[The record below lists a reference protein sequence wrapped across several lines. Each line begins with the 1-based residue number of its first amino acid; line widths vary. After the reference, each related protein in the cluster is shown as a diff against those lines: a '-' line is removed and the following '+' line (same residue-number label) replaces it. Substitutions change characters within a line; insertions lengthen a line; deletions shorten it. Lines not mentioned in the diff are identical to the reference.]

1 MSRIDVFYGRTD
13 GTPGYKEY
21 SCVVVRTAET
31 GQLRYYGDLYEPM
44 AGCNYQ
50 VLYEV
55 DMNKLHSLCSKAGLE
70 IPNSPQWIRSPLKD
84 LVLEEWRKH
93 ESNRNS
99 NRPGGVSNPMFV
111 GVRF

>member
-21 SCVVVRTAET
+21 SCVVVRTTET

-44 AGCNYQ
+44 AGCNYK

-55 DMNKLHSLCSKAGLE
+55 DMNKLSSLLLKSWRRDTKW
-70 IPNSPQWIRSPLKD
+70 SPVDPITSQGPCA
-84 LVLEEWRKH
+84 
-93 ESNRNS
+93 
-99 NRPGGVSNPMFV
+99 
-111 GVRF
+111 